1 MTKSNKIKVIK
12 REDIPTKKPVKKV
25 KQKSSKIVAHEMV
38 TTVTNWVTEFQQKRR
53 EETAS
58 AIRQLF
64 NEKQPEPHGA

>member
-1 MTKSNKIKVIK
+1 MNNSKIKVIK
-12 REDIPTKKPVKKV
+12 KNTEQAKKPVKAV

-58 AIRQLF
+58 AIRQLL
-64 NEKQPEPHGA
+64 NNDQPKPHGA

>member
-1 MTKSNKIKVIK
+1 MSKNNKIKVIK
-12 REDIPTKKPVKKV
+12 REDIPAKKPVKKV

>member
-1 MTKSNKIKVIK
+1 MVNNNKIKVIK
-12 REDIPTKKPVKKV
+12 REDVQAKRSVKKA

-64 NEKQPEPHGA
+64 NDQPKPQGV

>member
-1 MTKSNKIKVIK
+1 MANVNKIKVIK
-12 REDIPTKKPVKKV
+12 KNTQQAVRPAKKV

-53 EETAS
+53 EETAT

-64 NEKQPEPHGA
+64 NDQPKPQGA

>member
-1 MTKSNKIKVIK
+1 MDKINKIKVIK

-64 NEKQPEPHGA
+64 NEKRPEPHGA

>member
-1 MTKSNKIKVIK
+1 MDKVNKIKVIK
-12 REDIPTKKPVKKV
+12 KNSEQAKRPVKAI

-53 EETAS
+53 IETAT

-64 NEKQPEPHGA
+64 KDQPEPHGA

>member
-1 MTKSNKIKVIK
+1 MTNNNKIKVIK
-12 REDIPTKKPVKKV
+12 REDIPTKPVKKV

-58 AIRQLF
+58 AIRNPF
-64 NEKQPEPHGA
+64 NEKQPEPHRA

>member
-1 MTKSNKIKVIK
+1 MTNNNKIKVIK

-58 AIRQLF
+58 AIRKLF